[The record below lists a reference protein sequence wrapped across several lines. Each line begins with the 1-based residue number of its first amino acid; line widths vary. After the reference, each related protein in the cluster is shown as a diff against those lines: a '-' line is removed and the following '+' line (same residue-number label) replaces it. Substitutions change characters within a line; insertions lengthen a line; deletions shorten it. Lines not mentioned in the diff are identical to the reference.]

1 MRISDVYTTGA
12 IALYQTQNPSNR
24 EPFLLQSYFPN
35 KKKMGDDIEFLKT
48 HRGLGIAL
56 KHSTYDALPE
66 VRPRGQAQL
75 TKHRMPLFRESMVI
89 KEHDL
94 MEIARI
100 EDRNSPF
107 LQPIIDSLYSD
118 VDTLFEGAEI
128 SAEWLRAQIFAPIDG
143 NMQINIPMVDNTIST
158 FDYDEDKSW
167 KGNNYMELTGSDT
180 WDKSTAKPLNDIRTA
195 TQYLAGKGYTA
206 TTMIGTSPTF
216 DYLLENDQIKNALI
230 SITGQTINFVD
241 EGTVEEVLRRKNRLE
256 WIPYDKMFTDYTG
269 KERKFLPD
277 GYVTILGS
285 GILGNT
291 HRGTTPEELTT
302 IGNFIDA
309 PQAPVDITVLDNGI
323 AVAIQNE
330 YKPSFTVTTTASQ
343 IVLPSFEGMDS
354 IFVIKVTE

>member
-100 EDRNSPF
+100 QDKNSPF
-107 LQPIIDSLYSD
+107 LQPIMDSLYGD

-128 SAEWLRAQIFAPIDG
+128 AAEWIRAQIFAPINGD
-143 NMQINIPMVDNTIST
+143 MQINIPLVDNTVTT
-158 FDYDEDKSW
+158 FDYDQDKTW
-167 KGNNYMELTGSDT
+167 KNNNFLELKGTDT
-180 WDKSTAKPLNDIRTA
+180 WDNSATSKPLNDIRKA
-195 TQYLAGKGYTA
+195 TQYLASKGYTA
-206 TTMIGTSPTF
+206 TTMIGTSSTF
-216 DYLLENDQIKNALI
+216 DYLLENDQVKNALV

-241 EGTVEEVLRRKNRLE
+241 EGTVEEVLRRKSRLE
-256 WIPYDKMFTDYTG
+256 WIPYDKMFTGYDG
-269 KERKFLPD
+269 NEQKFYPD
-277 GYVTILGS
+277 DYVTIVGS

-291 HRGTTPEELTT
+291 YRGTTPEELTT
-302 IGNFIDA
+302 IGNFVDA

-354 IFVIKVTE
+354 IFVIKVK

>member
-48 HRGLGIAL
+48 HRGIGIAL

-75 TKHRMPLFRESMVI
+75 TKHRMPLFRESMIV
-89 KEHDL
+89 KEHEL

-100 EDRNSPF
+100 QDRNSPF
-107 LQPIIDSLYSD
+107 LQPIVDSLYSD

-128 SAEWLRAQIFAPIDG
+128 SAEWLRSQIFAPIDG
-143 NMQINIPMVDNTIST
+143 NMQVKVPLVDNTIST
-158 FDYDEDKSW
+158 FDYDQDGSW
-167 KGNNYMELTGSDT
+167 KKNNYLELTSTDT
-180 WDKSTAKPLNDIRTA
+180 WDNPTTSKPLNDIRKA
-195 TQYLAGKGYTA
+195 TQYLANKGFTA
-206 TTMIGTSPTF
+206 TTMISTSQTF
-216 DYLLENDQIKNALI
+216 DYLLENEQVKNALI
-230 SITGQTINFVD
+230 SVTGQTINFMD
-241 EGTVEEVLRRKNRLE
+241 EGAVEEILRRKSRLE
-256 WIPYDKMFTDYTG
+256 WIPYDKMFTDYEG
-269 KERKFLPD
+269 NEHKFYPD
-277 GYVTILGS
+277 DYVTILGS
-285 GILGNT
+285 GTLGST
-291 HRGTTPEELTT
+291 WRGTTPEELTT

-309 PQAPVDITVLDNGI
+309 PQAPVDITVLDSGI
-323 AVAIQNE
+323 AVAIQTE

-354 IFVIKVTE
+354 IFVIKVK